1 MSSTWDGT
9 YSNKNPSERSWTEAI
24 PQVSLRL
31 ITEAGVDVAGAVI
44 DIGGGSARLVD
55 ELRRRR
61 FVDVSVLDVST
72 IALEE
77 ARTRLNDPDVT
88 WILGDVIEWTPS
100 RQYRL
105 WHDRAVFHFL
115 IDHADQAR
123 YAATAAAS
131 VEPDGYAVIGTFSPN
146 GPDSCSG
153 LSVQRW
159 SAHEIAALFAP
170 DFDLE
175 TSFEHDHLTPWGSV
189 QSFTWVLLRRHG
201 V

>member
-1 MSSTWDGT
+1 MDVTWDST
-9 YSNKNPSERSWTEAI
+9 YSSKGPAERSWTEAI
-24 PQVSLRL
+24 PQMSLRL
-31 ITEAGVDVAGAVI
+31 IAEAGVDVGGAVI
-44 DIGGGSARLVD
+44 DVGGGSARLVD

-61 FVDVSVLDVST
+61 FADVSVLDVST
-72 IALEE
+72 VALEE

-88 WILGDVIEWTPS
+88 WILGDVTAWSPT

-115 IDHADQAR
+115 TDPDDQAR
-123 YAATAAAS
+123 YAATATAS
-131 VEPDGYAVIGTFSPN
+131 VEPDGHAVIGTFSPN

-153 LSVQRW
+153 LPVQRW
-159 SAHEIAALFAP
+159 RGLEIAELFAP
-170 DFDLE
+170 GFDLE
-175 TSFEHDHLTPWGSV
+175 TSFEHEHVTPWGSV